1 MPFSPESPLSGVR
14 RALQKGER
22 LWYRREFALP
32 EGFNQ
37 GRVLLHFGG
46 VDQRATV
53 FLNGRELGS
62 HGGGYTPFTLDITPA
77 LQKENLL
84 TVRVQDDTEGGPYAR
99 GKQSSKPGG
108 IWYTAQSGIWQTV
121 WLESVPKQFITGLFI
136 NPLYDESAVELTVCA
151 RQEDVYKR
159 QCIS

>member
-1 MPFSPESPLSGVR
+1 MGAGIPLYPGHNPC
-14 RALQKGER
+14 LQR
-22 LWYRREFALP
+22 
-32 EGFNQ
+32 
-37 GRVLLHFGG
+37 
-46 VDQRATV
+46 
-53 FLNGRELGS
+53 
-62 HGGGYTPFTLDITPA
+62 
-77 LQKENLL
+77 ENLL

-151 RQEDVYKR
+151 RQDGLPCTAR
-159 QCIS
+159 WGTW